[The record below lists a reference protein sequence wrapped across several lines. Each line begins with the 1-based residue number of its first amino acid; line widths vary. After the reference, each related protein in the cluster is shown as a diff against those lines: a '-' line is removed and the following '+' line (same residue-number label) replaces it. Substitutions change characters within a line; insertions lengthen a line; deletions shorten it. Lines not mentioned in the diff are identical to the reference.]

1 MRSLERRAFLRRALG
16 AGTALGVA
24 SVPVL
29 GATGGCAAEAAPGDG
44 MTGDATP
51 CEPKPPFDPL
61 AGVPEGTLDIV
72 GAKLPYRQADPAWG
86 GDVMWDRELVIQ
98 AATELEGYTQA
109 DAESLLREF
118 EDGNTIAN
126 EGCMLTCFA
135 MILRLLAPA
144 ATPPWTPRTLNLAAQ
159 ERLYYSPSG
168 LSMTT
173 LFADLLAE
181 VTNGA
186 VQLCLKEEYLPGEPG
201 WPRIRPSTSALVRAY
216 RSLPP
221 RKRSQF
227 LVMVKTGTYD
237 DTVASH
243 YVLLHPDDASPVD
256 EDDVTILDPALPD
269 GVTGPFRLSDSAAA
283 ITQDPE
289 IAAGWKDAGI
299 EPTQLGGVWVFA
311 RWREGRERSHLD
323 PLVHAWAAE
332 LAKLAE
338 SGG

>member
-1 MRSLERRAFLRRALG
+1 MGSLERRAFLRRALG
-16 AGTALGVA
+16 TGAALGVTG
-24 SVPVL
+24 SMV
-29 GATGGCAAEAAPGDG
+29 GAMSGCAGEAEPCPPKAA
-44 MTGDATP
+44 
-51 CEPKPPFDPL
+51 FDPL
-61 AGVPEGTLDIV
+61 AGVPDGTLDV
-72 GAKLPYRQADPAWG
+72 AGTKMPYRQADPAWG
-86 GDVMWDRELVIQ
+86 GDTMWDRELVVR

-109 DAESLLREF
+109 EAEQLLREF

-135 MILRLLAPA
+135 MILRLLVPTASPA
-144 ATPPWTPRTLNLAAQ
+144 WTPRTLNVAAH
-159 ERLYYSPSG
+159 ERLYYTPSG

-173 LFADLLAE
+173 LYADLLAE
-181 VTNGA
+181 VTNGG

-221 RKRSQF
+221 RKRSHF

-243 YVLLHPDDASPVD
+243 YVLLHPDDASSPD
-256 EDDVTILDPALPD
+256 DDDVTILDPALPD
-269 GVTGPFRLSDSAAA
+269 GVSGPFRLSDSAAA
-283 ITQDPE
+283 ITQDPA
-289 IAAGWKDAGI
+289 IAEGWAQAGI

-311 RWREGRERSHLD
+311 RWRDGRERSLLD

-332 LAKLAE
+332 LAKLPNA
-338 SGG
+338 SA